1 MAKKV
6 QIQVE
11 IDGTK
16 ESLKTIRELEDAQSK
31 LNEQLK
37 DAEIGSKEYKKLNKE
52 LKKTEE
58 GLASSGKGA
67 SKGLGLISKGFK
79 GIGIAMKGAGIG
91 LVIGLVAK
99 LTDFLMKQQPIV
111 DALNVAFTAIDMV
124 FRQVSDA
131 ISSAFESTSKA
142 NGGFEATKK
151 VIGGLI
157 DVSLFPL
164 KTLFIGLQAAV
175 TGIQLAWE
183 KSIFGDGDTTR
194 IAELEQ
200 ELSDLG
206 DEMVQLAEDTAQSA
220 VDIVTNVG
228 EMASEVGG
236 FVGEVVEKVSEID
249 LKESLNAAEA
259 LVNLR
264 KRAELAA
271 ATNDLLLQQYDKE
284 AERLRQIRDD
294 ENRSMSERMAA
305 NESLGALLDK
315 QEKTML
321 ANANLQLK
329 LAQEELKLNDNQEN
343 RLKLIEAQKDIQD
356 VMATVEGFRSEQLT
370 NRVSLERE
378 SLEISKSQKEA
389 ENARAISQAEF
400 NAELKDGNVE
410 RINGLLEA
418 VKLEKELELTRLK
431 SIIDSTKEG
440 TAARVEAE
448 QTYLDK
454 VQELNQ
460 KEIELHKEKEEAKT
474 EKEKEESD
482 KRKEEQAKRLA
493 DTQAKV
499 NKAVEVFNQISSV
512 ANEVMNR
519 RLEKETDA
527 IEGKYDLENQKL
539 QENLNAGLISKREY
553 DRSVKELER
562 QKQVDLLKE
571 KRKAF
576 NREKALNITN
586 ATIQGAQA
594 VLNAFASGVATPLIG
609 PATGAIYA
617 GIAGAFAATQIG
629 LIASQQFRA
638 ARGGVVPGS
647 GPSTIDSVPSLL
659 APGETVINA
668 ASSRMFASELSAIN
682 QAGGGIPLAPTNV
695 NSEVVEPKSVFR
707 DNNNTVVKAYV
718 TESDIS
724 STQRRVNRIEESSSF

>member
-236 FVGEVVEKVSEID
+236 FVGEVVEQVSEID

-264 KRAELAA
+264 KRAEIAA
-271 ATNDLLLQQYDKE
+271 ATNELLLQQYDKE

-294 ENRSMSERMAA
+294 ENKSMEERMAA
-305 NESLGALLDK
+305 NESLGALLNK
-315 QEKTML
+315 QEQTML

-343 RLKLIEAQKDIQD
+343 RLKLIEAQKEVQD
-356 VMATVEGFRSEQLT
+356 VMATVEGFRSEQLV

-378 SLEISKSQKEA
+378 SLEISQSQLES

-400 NAELKDGNVE
+400 NAEQKKSNVE
-410 RINGLLEA
+410 RIDGLLEA
-418 VKLEKELELTRLK
+418 LELEKKLELQRLQ
-431 SIIDSTKEG
+431 SIIDGTKEG
-440 TAARVEAE
+440 TAARVEAQ

-460 KEIELHKEKEEAKT
+460 KEVELNAEKEEAIT
-474 EKEKEESD
+474 EKQKEESD
-482 KRKEEQAKRLA
+482 KRDEEEAEKLQK
-493 DTQAKV
+493 TQERV
-499 NKAVEVFNQISSV
+499 NAAVQVLSQITSV
-512 ANEVMNR
+512 AGELTNR
-519 RLEKETDA
+519 RLERET
-527 IEGKYDLENQKL
+527 EGINEKYELENQNL
-539 QENLNAGLISKREY
+539 QTLVARGEISQREY
-553 DRSVKELER
+553 NAKLLELER
-562 QKQVDLLKE
+562 KKEQDILVE

-576 NREKALNITN
+576 QKEKALNITN

-629 LIASQQFRA
+629 LIASQQFKA

-659 APGETVINA
+659 APGEMVINA

-695 NSEVVEPKSVFR
+695 TADVEQTKPSFG

-724 STQRRVNRIEESSSF
+724 STQRRINRIEESSSF